1 MAMTS
6 SIRAEWDIHQSRFAR
21 TWRLSMMARK
31 KIQYVEV
38 DPHHSLQRRLP
49 RAAKDPSILAIMEK
63 DRHLLEAALVTD
75 RRVVSL
81 DEKVREHFRA
91 HQPALRE
98 VREICWVNPEF
109 AEQELLAWLERG
121 APADRSLMLG
131 HLPTESEQH

>member
-1 MAMTS
+1 
-6 SIRAEWDIHQSRFAR
+6 
-21 TWRLSMMARK
+21 MMARK
-31 KIQYVEV
+31 KIQYVDI
-38 DPHHSLQRRLP
+38 DPHRSLKSRLP

-63 DRHLLEAALVTD
+63 DRHLIEAALIID

-91 HQPALRE
+91 QQPTLRE

-131 HLPTESEQH
+131 HLPTEPQEP